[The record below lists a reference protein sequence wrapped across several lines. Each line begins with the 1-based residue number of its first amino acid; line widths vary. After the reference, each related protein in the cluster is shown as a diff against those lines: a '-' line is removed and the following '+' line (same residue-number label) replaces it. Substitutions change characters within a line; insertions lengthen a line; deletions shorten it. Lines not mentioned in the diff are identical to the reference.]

1 MQAKTRTAVLVLA
14 GAIVAAGCGPKA
26 SGPAGT
32 STEFDPPTGNPTVA
46 ATTSTTSGNGTLGSE
61 PVIAEPTEPVA
72 ETSTTVAPAA
82 TPSPDVAV
90 DEIDSLLAG
99 LDETLAELDQL
110 LNQAAAAL
118 AAEEGEI
125 LP

>member
-1 MQAKTRTAVLVLA
+1 MQIGTRTAVLVLA
-14 GAIVAAGCGPKA
+14 GAIAAAGCGPRPTG
-26 SGPAGT
+26 SAGT
-32 STEFDPPTGNPTVA
+32 STEFDPPTGSPAVA
-46 ATTSTTSGNGTLGSE
+46 ATTSTTRGAGTLAPE
-61 PVIAEPTEPVA
+61 PVIAAPTEPVA

-82 TPSPDVAV
+82 PPSPDVAV

>member
-1 MQAKTRTAVLVLA
+1 MQARTRTAALLLA
-14 GAIVAAGCGPKA
+14 ATMVAAGCGPKA
-26 SGPAGT
+26 TGSVGT
-32 STEFDPPTGNPTVA
+32 STGLDAPAENA
-46 ATTSTTSGNGTLGSE
+46 AVVTTTSTTSVVDTLASE
-61 PVIAEPTEPVA
+61 PVAGEPNETAA
-72 ETSTTVAPAA
+72 ETTTVAPAPA
-82 TPSPDVAV
+82 PDVSV